1 VRRRS
6 SCPSSWCRGTARIP
20 RHRSSGAATVDGV
33 MCSPR
38 TACPAATR
46 SNSSTSISQRWSATR
61 ESVALVVADHSKTSR
76 GKEKRRSAQRG
87 SHVTLPTWR
96 RGAGSCCSRST
107 SSPAS
112 SRRRTGLA
120 REVFPATSTGSRRNA
135 LPSAARPQLPLVP
148 VAPRRRRAARRA
160 GPSTSRPRCR
170 ASQMAQRALMVA
182 APSSCRD
189 DFVQESGGTRAQA
202 VQGRTPSHAGFGGTV
217 LLSLG

>member
-87 SHVTLPTWR
+87 SRVTLPTWR

-112 SRRRTGLA
+112 SRRRTRLA
-120 REVFPATSTGSRRNA
+120 REVFPRDVHREPQKRSPLCGT
-135 LPSAARPQLPLVP
+135 PAA
-148 VAPRRRRAARRA
+148 AA
-160 GPSTSRPRCR
+160 GPGRASASTSRPARR
-170 ASQMAQRALMVA
+170 PQHVPPALPRLTDGA
-182 APSSCRD
+182 
-189 DFVQESGGTRAQA
+189 TRAD
-202 VQGRTPSHAGFGGTV
+202 GRGALELPR
-217 LLSLG
+217 